1 MQINGFCTRPP
12 DKRFLRSSLRPSG
25 RKFAPHRTGLACF
38 GNKSKVEVAQV
49 CGVAQE
55 LGSASAGYLT
65 QSERPTAV
73 YTVASWSGEYGAGL
87 KTPAVL
93 QKTPAGGLRTTWPGT
108 QVNTVVGV
116 YLFMYSG
123 EHRCWCLFVLVRAC
137 HLLWCGA

>member
-1 MQINGFCTRPP
+1 MAADKGSAAVVTPERTQVAPHNGSGVSVRT
-12 DKRFLRSSLRPSG
+12 SVWRPSG
-25 RKFAPHRTGLACF
+25 TL
-38 GNKSKVEVAQV
+38 SMVEVAQV

-55 LGSASAGYLT
+55 LGSASAEYLT

-73 YTVASWSGEYGAGL
+73 YTAASCPDEG
-87 KTPAVL
+87 
-93 QKTPAGGLRTTWPGT
+93 GT